1 MKQYQLNAA
10 SRLTQV
16 LAKEDA
22 VPSEWWH
29 HLPAEQK
36 EQYISEHPN
45 SKYAEQAIAE
55 GEEAKEHGEAPAK
68 KIPQEHREQ
77 AAHEIRSNS
86 SKIARTLKKT
96 FPLISEATS
105 ALKHLLTGKKLEEE
119 HKEALHELGGIA
131 LKTALASAVG
141 AHSAMV
147 LGQIGITA
155 TKYAID
161 HFAEKKK
168 DADGKKDDVEVFVDT
183 LADGVEHAEEA
194 PVPKEHAES
203 GSHYR
208 SAIAKH
214 VKASAGHIVKVLDQ
228 SFKHIKPATQG
239 LVALSHGRP
248 LTDEHKKAV
257 KGIGKVAL
265 GLSIAA
271 LPGGLA
277 AHLAAGVGASALTHA
292 YKAIRSHKI
301 DPQHVVHSFIEA
313 IGEGLEHGLLEHVGG
328 EGGGGE

>member
-1 MKQYQLNAA
+1 MKQFQLNAA
-10 SRLTQV
+10 ARLTQV
-16 LAKEDA
+16 LAKEDN

-36 EQYISEHPN
+36 KQYIEEHPQ
-45 SKYAEQAIAE
+45 SKYADQAIKE
-55 GEEAKEHGEAPAK
+55 GEEAEEHGEPQK
-68 KIPQEHREQ
+68 KIPQEHREK
-77 AAHEIRSNS
+77 AAADIRSNS
-86 SKIARTLKKT
+86 GKIARTLKKT

-105 ALKHLLTGKKLEEE
+105 ALKHLVTGKPLEEE
-119 HKEALHELGGIA
+119 HKEALHELGGVA
-131 LKTALASAVG
+131 LKTALSSAIG
-141 AHSAMV
+141 PHGAMV
-147 LGQIGITA
+147 VGQIGITA

-161 HFAEKKK
+161 HFSEKKK
-168 DADGKKDDVEVFVDT
+168 EAKNKDDVEVFVDT

-208 SAIAKH
+208 GAIAKH
-214 VKASAGHIVKVLDQ
+214 VKASAGHIVKVLDK

-239 LVALSHGRP
+239 LVALSHGKP
-248 LTDEHKKAV
+248 LTEEHKKAV
-257 KGIGKVAL
+257 KGIGKIAL

-277 AHLAAGVGASALTHA
+277 AHLAAGVGATALAHA
-292 YKAIRSHKI
+292 YKAIKDRKL
-301 DPQHVVHSFIEA
+301 DPQHIVHSFVES
-313 IGEGLEHGLLEHVGG
+313 IGEGLEHGLLESVGESG